1 MLRQLGAGLLQ
12 LFDGFLTRFVQ
23 IAEIGQN
30 TFAALAFFTAEDQL
44 HGAVLP
50 LPEGGIELFGEE
62 VLLGR
67 LLLLQFGYRGVQA
80 GNVFAQLGE
89 RALGVA
95 QLAAGLGDG
104 FFLLTQLILQR
115 AALLLLL
122 LHRFFFLGDALLD
135 VFQLGFIVFR
145 RLAGERQQQDASAKY
160 AGAHGGEHPW
170 RGAFRQRSA
179 ACVCASGYP

>member
-1 MLRQLGAGLLQ
+1 MSLPSWVSVPWVSRNW
-12 LFDGFLTRFVQ
+12 R
-23 IAEIGQN
+23 
-30 TFAALAFFTAEDQL
+30 LAW
-44 HGAVLP
+44 
-50 LPEGGIELFGEE
+50 
-62 VLLGR
+62 R
-67 LLLLQFGYRGVQA
+67 W
-80 GNVFAQLGE
+80 
-89 RALGVA
+89 
-95 QLAAGLGDG
+95 

>member
-1 MLRQLGAGLLQ
+1 MVLLRQLGAGLLQ

-89 RALGVA
+89 RARVS
-95 QLAAGLGDG
+95 
-104 FFLLTQLILQR
+104 R
-115 AALLLLL
+115 NW
-122 LHRFFFLGDALLD
+122 
-135 VFQLGFIVFR
+135 
-145 RLAGERQQQDASAKY
+145 RLA
-160 AGAHGGEHPW
+160 W
-170 RGAFRQRSA
+170 RWFS
-179 ACVCASGYP
+179 C

>member
-1 MLRQLGAGLLQ
+1 MVLLRQLGAGLLQ

-104 FFLLTQLILQR
+104 F
-115 AALLLLL
+115 
-122 LHRFFFLGDALLD
+122 
-135 VFQLGFIVFR
+135 
-145 RLAGERQQQDASAKY
+145 S
-160 AGAHGGEHPW
+160 
-170 RGAFRQRSA
+170 
-179 ACVCASGYP
+179 C

>member
-89 RALGVA
+89 RAPGCRATGGWLGRW
-95 QLAAGLGDG
+95 

-145 RLAGERQQQDASAKY
+145 RGRRAATAR
-160 AGAHGGEHPW
+160 
-170 RGAFRQRSA
+170 RQRKIRWRTWR
-179 ACVCASGYP
+179 